1 MVLSIAVLTVLWNFE
16 LILLLLETEV
26 SHHQL
31 LLEAKCMLTLEGGVL
46 RKMCHYLKNYEFIMV
61 IFFYYHFIFQAKL
74 NHLHKF
80 HPASQWEENFVWLQC
95 LGHPDRGLQIMQV

>member
-1 MVLSIAVLTVLWNFE
+1 
-16 LILLLLETEV
+16 
-26 SHHQL
+26 
-31 LLEAKCMLTLEGGVL
+31 
-46 RKMCHYLKNYEFIMV
+46 MV

-95 LGHPDRGLQIMQV
+95 LGHPDRGLQIMQVWKEKKVRIFTKAQTCRLQFLFLEENSWWFLNNLKLNILKINFSSP